1 MKSVEKILEMLCV
14 ILTVVFFGT
23 VAVMVLCQAVSLG
36 MMNGAMSVYFSDL
49 IAEPASM
56 VAAVATII
64 AMILGY
70 IRGQMKS

>member
-1 MKSVEKILEMLCV
+1 
-14 ILTVVFFGT
+14 
-23 VAVMVLCQAVSLG
+23 MVLCQAVSLG

-56 VAAVATII
+56 IAAVATII